1 MFFSHTLF
9 SLLFLILETR
19 TNPFGRNF
27 TIQILY
33 VSRIQG
39 GFPTS
44 SPPSFSFSFF
54 FTMVKAKAAA
64 PVKKAG
70 KVNKRGKKSS
80 NLKFVLNLS
89 APVDDGLLDPAIF
102 EKFLHDRVKVNGK
115 TGVLGNKVSISRQQA
130 NIIVSAKPPFSKRYL
145 KYLTKKYLKK
155 NSLRDWLRVIATD
168 KNTYELRYFDIH
180 DADEEE
186 EMEE

>member
-1 MFFSHTLF
+1 
-9 SLLFLILETR
+9 
-19 TNPFGRNF
+19 
-27 TIQILY
+27 
-33 VSRIQG
+33 
-39 GFPTS
+39 
-44 SPPSFSFSFF
+44 
-54 FTMVKAKAAA
+54 MVKAKAAA

-70 KVNKRGKKSS
+70 SKKATQKRGKKSS

-115 TGVLGNKVSISRQQA
+115 TGVLGNKVHITRQQA
-130 NIIVSAKPPFSKRYL
+130 KINVTAKPPFSKRYL

-168 KNTYELRYFDIH
+168 KSTYELRYFDIH
-180 DADEEE
+180 DNEEE
-186 EMEE
+186 EAMEE